1 MIVNG
6 FRDEDFKKLSKEDAQ
21 NYIHFLE
28 VESAEREQKTEAM
41 TLHIIEECKRQGF
54 WIEDFKRLLEKLNE
68 VLAVREFQVRRQ
80 TF

>member
-21 NYIHFLE
+21 NYVRFLE
-28 VESAEREQKTEAM
+28 VESAAREQKTEVM
-41 TLHIIEECKRQGF
+41 TLHVIEECKRQGF

-68 VLAVREFQVRRQ
+68 ALAVREFQVRRER
-80 TF
+80 F

>member
-21 NYIHFLE
+21 NYIRFLE
-28 VESAEREQKTEAM
+28 VESAAREQKTEAM
-41 TLHIIEECKRQGF
+41 TLHIIEECQRQGF

-68 VLAVREFQVRRQ
+68 ALAVREFQVRRQ